1 MDRPPVPAGV
11 PGRAPAPDPTPHR
24 SRWRITSAWH
34 LAIFSLT
41 LIVGMLVLLVLPI
54 FPSQVDIAVGQP
66 ARDNYLSPRYFKY
79 ESQVLTAQDRA
90 TVQADSANLV
100 YERNDELVKTQ
111 GLKLL
116 TALNSTRD
124 ILSGVETIPSNFK
137 HQRLLEVPDVGLSDP
152 DANLLLTLTPD
163 GYASL
168 LGEVQGVYDLLM
180 RSSRI
185 TDSQQLD
192 RTRSDLSRQFTATL
206 PPADRPV
213 AADILAPFLAVNMRL
228 NTTATEEAQQ
238 KAVAAVPAHIVE
250 VQKGEAILRVGQI
263 ADALALEKLEKAG
276 LRSREVSL
284 GVLAASAGVITLLVL
299 ILQIYLYRF
308 QPAVWHSVK
317 QLTLLGLVMLAPMGV
332 ARFMVP
338 GHTVLPY
345 LLPMATVSMLVAVL
359 LDANLAILVTVILS
373 LVISLL
379 AVGSVE
385 MPIYYLVSGV
395 IGVFAI
401 WRADRANTFIVAGV
415 YVAGGAFA
423 AAVLMRIVSGGVLDQ
438 SAMTTLAAAALV
450 NGGLSASLT
459 FAMFSVLGSL
469 FGLTTVL
476 QLLELAHP
484 TQPLLRRLMHEA
496 PGTYHHSLVVSNL
509 AERAAE
515 LVGADPLLARV
526 AAYYHDIGKVL
537 NPSVFI
543 DNQAGAANVH
553 DTLDPYTSAR
563 LIRDHVTEGV
573 KLANRYHLPHRLV
586 DAIPQHHGTGLIKYF
601 YHKALETDPNVDEMI
616 FRYPGPKPQT
626 KETAI
631 LMLADSVEA
640 TVRSLSQSGRLVNLG
655 LADCKN
661 PDAAAPDTIPTV
673 VRKVIRERLED
684 GQLDESDLTVRDLAQ
699 IQEAFCAMLSGIY
712 HPRIT
717 YPERP
722 TVPVV
727 IEAGAN
733 GTASHTENGAGLTNG
748 THRNGTG
755 TPASPAQEEAPS
767 DHEQSI
773 PTA

>member
-1 MDRPPVPAGV
+1 VRPAGGG
-11 PGRAPAPDPTPHR
+11 PGRIGP
-24 SRWRITSAWH
+24 AWH
-34 LAIFSLT
+34 LAIFSLL
-41 LIVGMLVLLVLPI
+41 LIGGLTVVLVLPL
-54 FPSQVDIAVGQP
+54 FPGQVDIAVGQA

-79 ESQVLTAQDRA
+79 ESAVLTAQDRA
-90 TVQADSANLV
+90 TAEADTANLV
-100 YERNDELVKTQ
+100 YERNSELIERQ
-111 GLKLL
+111 RDGLV
-116 TALNSTRD
+116 TTLNTILD
-124 ILSGVETIPSNFK
+124 ILSAAETTPTSIKRQQLQTVPNVTLSEANITA
-137 HQRLLEVPDVGLSDP
+137 LL
-152 DANLLLTLTPD
+152 NLTPD
-163 GYASL
+163 GASRL
-168 LGEVQGVYDLLM
+168 RSEVLGVYDLLM

-185 TDSQQLD
+185 TDTAQLD
-192 RTRSDLSRQFTATL
+192 RTRNDLTRQFTATL
-206 PPADRPV
+206 PPGDRV
-213 AADILAPFLAVNMRL
+213 LASEILRPFLAVNMRIDSA
-228 NTTATEEAQQ
+228 ATEAARQ
-238 KAVAAVPAHIVE
+238 KAAAAVPAHVVE

-276 LRSREVSL
+276 LRNREVSPA
-284 GVLAASAGVITLLVL
+284 VLVASAGVITLLVL
-299 ILQIYLYRF
+299 ILQVYLLRF
-308 QPAVWHSVK
+308 QPAVWHSGK
-317 QLTLLGLVMLAPMGV
+317 QLLLLGLVMLAPMGV

-338 GHTVLPY
+338 GHAVLPY
-345 LLPMATVSMLVAVL
+345 LVPMATVSMLVAVL
-359 LDANLAILVTVILS
+359 LDANLAMVVTVVLS
-373 LVISLL
+373 LLVSLL

-395 IGVFAI
+395 IGVFAL
-401 WRADRANTFIVAGV
+401 WRAERANTFIVAGA
-415 YVAGGAFA
+415 YVAAGAFA
-423 AAVLMRIVSGGVLDQ
+423 AAVLMRVVSGGDLDQ
-438 SAMTTLAAAALV
+438 SAVATLAAAALI

-476 QLLELAHP
+476 QLMELAHP

-526 AAYYHDIGKVL
+526 ASYYHDIGKVL

-553 DTLDPYTSAR
+553 DTLDPYTSAQ

-573 KLANRYHLPHRLV
+573 KLANRSRLPRRLV
-586 DAIPQHHGTGLIKYF
+586 DAIPQHHGTTLIKYF
-601 YHKALETDPNVDEMI
+601 YHKALETDPNVDEAI

-640 TVRSLSQSGRLVNLG
+640 TVRSLSQSGQLVNLG
-655 LADCKN
+655 PEDCHQ
-661 PDAAAPDTIPTV
+661 PAGAAPDTIPAV

-684 GQLDESDLTVRDLAQ
+684 GQLDESDLTVRDLAR

-722 TVPVV
+722 TIPVV
-727 IEAGAN
+727 IDAAPHGVHIDGAPGPAN
-733 GTASHTENGAGLTNG
+733 GA
-748 THRNGTG
+748 HRNGPG
-755 TPASPAQEEAPS
+755 TAASLAQEGVPTS
-767 DHEQSI
+767 HERHT
-773 PTA
+773 P

>member
-1 MDRPPVPAGV
+1 VA
-11 PGRAPAPDPTPHR
+11 PGPRAPRGGPPAAAHPP
-24 SRWRITSAWH
+24 SRRRGWGRIGPAWH
-34 LAIFSLT
+34 LAIFSLV
-41 LIVGMLVLLVLPI
+41 LIGGLTVVLLLPL
-54 FPSQVDIAVGQP
+54 FPGQVEIAVGQP

-79 ESQVLTAQDRA
+79 ESAVLTAQDRA
-90 TVQADSANLV
+90 TAEADTANLA
-100 YERNDELVKTQ
+100 YARNSELIESQRNALVAT
-111 GLKLL
+111 
-116 TALNSTRD
+116 LNSILD
-124 ILSGVETIPSNFK
+124 ILSGTETTPTNIK
-137 HQRLLEVPDVGLSDP
+137 RQQLMTVPNVTLSETNIT
-152 DANLLLTLTPD
+152 ALINLTPD
-163 GYASL
+163 AALRLRSETL
-168 LGEVQGVYDLLM
+168 GVYDLLM

-185 TDSQQLD
+185 GDSGQLE
-192 RTRSDLSRQFTATL
+192 RTRSDLTRQFTATL
-206 PPADRPV
+206 PPADRLL
-213 AADILAPFLAVNMRL
+213 ASDILRPFLAVNMRID
-228 NTTATEEAQQ
+228 TAATEEARQ
-238 KAVAAVPAHIVE
+238 KAAAAVPAHVVE

-263 ADALALEKLEKAG
+263 ADALAVEKLEKAG
-276 LRSREVSL
+276 LRNREVAPA
-284 GVLAASAGVITLLVL
+284 VLVASAGVITLLVL
-299 ILQIYLYRF
+299 ILQIYLLRF
-308 QPAVWHSVK
+308 QPAVWHNGK
-317 QLTLLGLVMLAPMGV
+317 QLLLLGLVILAPMGV

-338 GHTVLPY
+338 GHAVLPY
-345 LLPMATVSMLVAVL
+345 LVPMATVSMLVAVL
-359 LDANLAILVTVILS
+359 LDANLAMVVTVVLS
-373 LVISLL
+373 LLVSLL
-379 AVGSVE
+379 AGGSVE

-395 IGVFAI
+395 IGVFAL
-401 WRADRANTFIVAGV
+401 WRAERANTFIVAGA
-415 YVAGGAFA
+415 YVAAGAFA
-423 AAVLMRIVSGGVLDQ
+423 AAVLMRVVNGGDLDQ
-438 SAMTTLAAAALV
+438 SAVATLAAAALI

-476 QLLELAHP
+476 QLMELAHP

-573 KLANRYHLPHRLV
+573 KLAMRSRLPRRLV
-586 DAIPQHHGTGLIKYF
+586 DAIPQHHGTTLIKYF
-601 YHKALETDPNVDEMI
+601 YHKALESDPNVDEAI

-640 TVRSLSQSGRLVNLG
+640 TVRSLSQSGQLVNLG
-655 LADCKN
+655 PEDCRD
-661 PDAAAPDTIPTV
+661 PAGAAPDTIPAV

-684 GQLDESDLTVRDLAQ
+684 GQLDESDLTVRDLAR

-722 TVPVV
+722 TIPVV
-727 IEAGAN
+727 IDTAPNGAHADSVPGPAN
-733 GTASHTENGAGLTNG
+733 GA
-748 THRNGTG
+748 HRNGPG
-755 TPASPAQEEAPS
+755 TVASPVQEG
-767 DHEQSI
+767 I
-773 PTA
+773 PTTYERRTPTP

>member
-1 MDRPPVPAGV
+1 MPPTAGRRTPSTQPAARRPAW
-11 PGRAPAPDPTPHR
+11 RMAPI
-24 SRWRITSAWH
+24 WN
-34 LAIFSLT
+34 LALFSLV
-41 LIVGMLVLLVLPI
+41 LIGGLTVLLVLPL
-54 FPSQVDIAVGQP
+54 FPGQVDIEVGQP

-90 TVQADSANLV
+90 TVQADPAYLS
-100 YERNDELVKTQ
+100 YEPNDELVESQ
-111 GLKLL
+111 RQKLL
-116 TALNSTRD
+116 TALSSIRD
-124 ILSGVETIPSNFK
+124 ILSGAETTPTQIKRQQLANVPGVTLSATNTTA
-137 HQRLLEVPDVGLSDP
+137 LL
-152 DANLLLTLTPD
+152 NLTPD
-163 GYASL
+163 AGSRL
-168 LGEVQGVYDLLM
+168 LSEVLGVYDLLM
-180 RSSRI
+180 RSNRI

-192 RTRSDLSRQFTATL
+192 RIRTDLTRQFTATL
-206 PPADRPV
+206 PPAERLI
-213 AADILAPFLAVNMRL
+213 AADLLRPFLAVNVRL
-228 NTTATEEAQQ
+228 NTAATEEAQR
-238 KAVAAVPAHIVE
+238 KAAAAVPPHVVE

-263 ADALALEKLEKAG
+263 ADALAIEKLEKAG
-276 LRSREVSL
+276 LRSRDVAPA
-284 GVLAASAGVITLLVL
+284 VLLASTGVITLLVL
-299 ILQIYLYRF
+299 ILQIYLFRF
-308 QPAVWHSVK
+308 QPAVWHNGR
-317 QLTLLGLVMLAPMGV
+317 QLLLLGLVMLAPIGV
-332 ARFMVP
+332 ARLMVP
-338 GHTVLPY
+338 GHAVLPY

-359 LDANLAILVTVILS
+359 LDANLAMVVTVVLS
-373 LVISLL
+373 LLVSLL
-379 AVGSVE
+379 AVGSIE

-395 IGVFAI
+395 IGVFAL
-401 WRADRANTFIVAGV
+401 WRAERANTFIVAGM
-415 YVAGGAFA
+415 YVAAAAFA
-423 AAVLMRIVSGGVLDQ
+423 TAVLMRVVSGGDLDQ
-438 SAMTTLAAAALV
+438 SAVATLALAALI

-573 KLANRYHLPHRLV
+573 KLANRNRLPRRVV
-586 DAIPQHHGTGLIKYF
+586 DAIPQHHGTTLIKYF
-601 YHKALETDPNVDEMI
+601 YHKALETDPAVDEAI
-616 FRYPGPKPQT
+616 FRYPGPKPRT

-655 LADCKN
+655 PGDCHDPAGAAD
-661 PDAAAPDTIPTV
+661 DTIPAV

-684 GQLDESDLTVRDLAQ
+684 GQLDESDLTVRDLNR

-727 IEAGAN
+727 VNTDRRPAPAGVAPT
-733 GTASHTENGAGLTNG
+733 GTNG
-748 THRNGTG
+748 SHRNGTQ
-755 TPASPAQEEAPS
+755 TPAAPAQEGVTT
-767 DHEQSI
+767 DHERRT
-773 PTA
+773 PTT

>member
-1 MDRPPVPAGV
+1 MIG
-11 PGRAPAPDPTPHR
+11 G
-24 SRWRITSAWH
+24 
-34 LAIFSLT
+34 LT
-41 LIVGMLVLLVLPI
+41 VVLVLPL
-54 FPSQVDIAVGQP
+54 FPGQVDIAVGQA

-79 ESQVLTAQDRA
+79 ESAVLTAQDRA
-90 TVQADSANLV
+90 TAEADTANLV
-100 YERNDELVKTQ
+100 YERNSELIERQ
-111 GLKLL
+111 RDGLV
-116 TALNSTRD
+116 TTLNTILD
-124 ILSGVETIPSNFK
+124 ILSAAETTPTSIKRQQLQTVPNVTLSEANITA
-137 HQRLLEVPDVGLSDP
+137 LL
-152 DANLLLTLTPD
+152 NLTPD
-163 GYASL
+163 GASRL
-168 LGEVQGVYDLLM
+168 RSEVLGVYDLLM

-185 TDSQQLD
+185 TDTAQLD
-192 RTRSDLSRQFTATL
+192 RTRTDLTRQFTATL
-206 PPADRPV
+206 PPGDRV
-213 AADILAPFLAVNMRL
+213 LASEILRPFLAVNMRIDSA
-228 NTTATEEAQQ
+228 ATEAARQ
-238 KAVAAVPAHIVE
+238 KAAAAVPAHVVE

-276 LRSREVSL
+276 LRNREVAPA
-284 GVLAASAGVITLLVL
+284 VLIASAGVITLLVL
-299 ILQIYLYRF
+299 ILQVYLLRF
-308 QPAVWHSVK
+308 QPAVWHSGK
-317 QLTLLGLVMLAPMGV
+317 QLLLLGLVMLAPMGV

-338 GHTVLPY
+338 GHAVLPY
-345 LLPMATVSMLVAVL
+345 LVPMATVSMLVAVL
-359 LDANLAILVTVILS
+359 LDANLAMVVTVVLS
-373 LVISLL
+373 LLVSLL

-395 IGVFAI
+395 IGVFAL
-401 WRADRANTFIVAGV
+401 WRAERANTFIVAGA
-415 YVAGGAFA
+415 YVAAGAFA
-423 AAVLMRIVSGGVLDQ
+423 AAVLMRVVSGGDLDQ
-438 SAMTTLAAAALV
+438 SAVATLAAAALI

-476 QLLELAHP
+476 QLMELAHP

-526 AAYYHDIGKVL
+526 ASYYHDIGKVL

-553 DTLDPYTSAR
+553 DTLDPYTSAQ

-573 KLANRYHLPHRLV
+573 KLANRSRLPRRLV
-586 DAIPQHHGTGLIKYF
+586 DAIPQHHGTTLIKYF
-601 YHKALETDPNVDEMI
+601 YHKALETDPNVDEAI

-640 TVRSLSQSGRLVNLG
+640 TVRSLSQSGQLVNLG
-655 LADCKN
+655 PEDCRQPAD
-661 PDAAAPDTIPTV
+661 AAPDTIPAV

-684 GQLDESDLTVRDLAQ
+684 GQLDESDLTVRDLAR

-722 TVPVV
+722 TIPVV
-727 IEAGAN
+727 IDAAPHGVHVDGAPGPAN
-733 GTASHTENGAGLTNG
+733 GA
-748 THRNGTG
+748 HRNGPETA
-755 TPASPAQEEAPS
+755 ASLAQEGVPTS
-767 DHEQSI
+767 HERHT
-773 PTA
+773 P